1 MIVTM
6 TISLHAQNNIMI
18 WFTMKKSLVSV
29 VQHVRHAFSPFIS
42 ISVPY
47 SARQQLAFKR
57 T

>member
-6 TISLHAQNNIMI
+6 TISLHAQNYIMI
-18 WFTMKKSLVSV
+18 WFTMKKSLLSV
-29 VQHVRHAFSPFIS
+29 VQHVRYAFSPFMS